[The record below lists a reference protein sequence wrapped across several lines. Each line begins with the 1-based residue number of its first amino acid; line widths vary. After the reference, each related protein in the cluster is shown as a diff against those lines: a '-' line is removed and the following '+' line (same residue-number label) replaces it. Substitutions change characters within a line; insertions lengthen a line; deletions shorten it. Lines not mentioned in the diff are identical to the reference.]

1 MEKTVFRI
9 EKMDCSAEE
18 QMVRMR
24 LEGIERVKRLEFDL
38 SARTVAVYH
47 DGDGASVR
55 SSLEGLGMG
64 AREVDHQEVVVLDDS
79 ELPSTTEK
87 KPLLIALAINA
98 TFFLAE
104 FAAGWIAGS
113 MGLVADSLDN
123 FADAAVYGISLA
135 AVGGTVQKKKRIAG
149 MSGYFQLLLAVGG
162 LVEVVRRFVGGGEAP
177 DYLVMLVVPA
187 IVMMG
192 NIVTLVV
199 LNRAKES
206 GAHMK
211 ASLIFT
217 SNDILVNLLVI
228 ASGVLVYVT
237 ASKYPDLV
245 TGGLIFLI
253 VANGA
258 RRILALSR
266 S

>member
-9 EKMDCSAEE
+9 DKMDCSAEE
-18 QMVRMR
+18 QVVRMR
-24 LEGIERVKRLEFDL
+24 LQGLEPVRRLDFDL
-38 SARTVAVYH
+38 SERTVAVYH
-47 DGDGASVR
+47 NGAGAVIR
-55 SSLEGLGMG
+55 SSLDSLGLG
-64 AREVDHQEVVVLDDS
+64 AREIEHQSAAPMGDE
-79 ELPSTTEK
+79 EPTSTTERR
-87 KPLLIALAINA
+87 PLLIALAINA
-98 TFFLAE
+98 TFFVAE
-104 FAAGWIAGS
+104 FVAGILAGS

-135 AVGGTVQKKKRIAG
+135 AVGGTVHKQKRIAG
-149 MSGYFQLLLAVGG
+149 ISGYFQLLLAVGG
-162 LVEVVRRFVGGGEAP
+162 LVEVIRRFVGHGETP
-177 DYLVMLVVPA
+177 DVVAMLVVPA
-187 IVMMG
+187 LVMVG

-199 LNRAKES
+199 LRRAKAS

-211 ASLIFT
+211 ASVIFT

-228 ASGVLVYVT
+228 LSGVLVYFT

-245 TGGLIFLI
+245 AGGLIFLI

-258 RRILALSR
+258 RRILALWR